1 MLWLIFKWKEIT
13 CMITIFDIFF
23 QVVILFFSV
32 ILHEVAHGYA
42 ALSLG
47 DSTARGA
54 GRLTLNPIKHMDLW
68 GTVILPLFLI
78 LVRSP
83 FLVGWA
89 KPVPVNPYLM
99 RDPKRGMMLVGAAG
113 PLANIAL
120 ILLSA
125 LVLRTLPFSAPP
137 FLFDL
142 FKYCCAINI
151 ILALFNLLPVP
162 PLDGSKVVAGIL
174 PPKMRDAYVGLE
186 RYGIFII
193 IGLLYLGI
201 LDHVL
206 VPLYRI
212 IFYFL
217 VQA

>member
-1 MLWLIFKWKEIT
+1 MLTLFDLIFQIA
-13 CMITIFDIFF
+13 
-23 QVVILFFSV
+23 ILLFSV

-47 DSTARGA
+47 DPTARQA
-54 GRLTLNPIKHMDLW
+54 GRLTLNPIKHMDPW
-68 GTVILPLFLI
+68 GTVVLPLFLI

-89 KPVPVNPYLM
+89 KPVPVNPFLL

-125 LVLRTLPFSAPP
+125 LGLRMLPFTAPP
-137 FLFDL
+137 LLFDAL
-142 FKYCCAINI
+142 KYCCAINI
-151 ILALFNLLPVP
+151 ILALFNLVPVP

-174 PPKMRDAYVGLE
+174 PPKIRQAYVSIE

-193 IGLLYLGI
+193 IALLYLGL
-201 LDHVL
+201 LDRII
-206 VPLYRI
+206 VPLYRV
-212 IFYFL
+212 IFYLL

>member
-1 MLWLIFKWKEIT
+1 MVNV
-13 CMITIFDIFF
+13 FDIVF

-42 ALSLG
+42 ALKLG
-47 DSTARGA
+47 DPTAQAA
-54 GRLTLNPIKHMDLW
+54 GRLTMNPVKHMDPY

-78 LVRSP
+78 LIRSP

-89 KPVPVNPYLM
+89 KPVPVNPNLM
-99 RDPKRGMMLVGAAG
+99 RDPKQGMMLVGAAG
-113 PLANIAL
+113 PLANITL
-120 ILLSA
+120 ILMSA
-125 LVLRTLPFSAPP
+125 LALRALPFSAPP
-137 FLFDL
+137 LLFDL

-151 ILALFNLLPVP
+151 ILALFNLVPIP
-162 PLDGSKVVAGIL
+162 PLDGSRVVAGIL
-174 PPKMRDAYVGLE
+174 PPKIREIYVGVE

-193 IGLLYLGI
+193 IGLLYLGL
-201 LDHVL
+201 LDAVII
-206 VPLYRI
+206 PLYRI

>member
-1 MLWLIFKWKEIT
+1 MST
-13 CMITIFDIFF
+13 MFDIFF

-47 DSTARGA
+47 DPTARAA
-54 GRLTLNPIKHMDLW
+54 GRLTLNPIKHMDPW
-68 GTVILPLFLI
+68 GTVVLPLFLI

-125 LVLRTLPFSAPP
+125 LALRTLPFAAPP

-151 ILALFNLLPVP
+151 ILALFNLVPVP

-201 LDHVL
+201 LDRVI

-212 IFYFL
+212 IFYLL

>member
-1 MLWLIFKWKEIT
+1 VSTM
-13 CMITIFDIFF
+13 FDIFF

-47 DSTARGA
+47 DPTARAA
-54 GRLTLNPIKHMDLW
+54 GRLTLNPIKHMDPW
-68 GTVILPLFLI
+68 GTVVLPLFLI

-125 LVLRTLPFSAPP
+125 LALRTLPFAAPP

-151 ILALFNLLPVP
+151 ILALFNLVPVP

-201 LDHVL
+201 LDRVI

-212 IFYFL
+212 IFYLL

>member
-1 MLWLIFKWKEIT
+1 MTTL
-13 CMITIFDIFF
+13 FDILF
-23 QVVILFFSV
+23 QVAILLFSV

-42 ALSLG
+42 ALRLG
-47 DSTARGA
+47 DPTARSE
-54 GRLTLNPIKHMDLW
+54 GRLSLNPIKHMDPW
-68 GTVILPLFLI
+68 GTVVLPLFLI

-113 PLANIAL
+113 PLANIVL
-120 ILLSA
+120 ILISA
-125 LVLRTLPFSAPP
+125 LALRSLPFSAPP
-137 FLFDL
+137 ILFDL

-151 ILALFNLLPVP
+151 ILALFNLVPVP

-174 PPKMRDAYVGLE
+174 PPKMRQAYVGIE

-193 IGLLYLGI
+193 IGLLYFGL
-201 LDHVL
+201 LDSVI

>member
-1 MLWLIFKWKEIT
+1 MFTL
-13 CMITIFDIFF
+13 FDLVF
-23 QVVILFFSV
+23 QVVILLFSV

-47 DSTARGA
+47 DPTARDA
-54 GRLTLNPIKHMDLW
+54 GRLTLNPIKHMDPW
-68 GTVILPLFLI
+68 GTVVLPLFLI

-89 KPVPVNPYLM
+89 KPVPVNPFLM

-113 PLANIAL
+113 PLANISL

-125 LVLRTLPFSAPP
+125 LGLRLLPFTAPP
-137 FLFDL
+137 LLFDAL
-142 FKYCCAINI
+142 KYACAINI
-151 ILALFNLLPVP
+151 ILALFNLVPVP

-174 PPKMRDAYVGLE
+174 PPKLRQPYVSIE

-193 IGLLYLGI
+193 IALLYLGL
-201 LDHVL
+201 LDRII
-206 VPLYRI
+206 VPLYRA
-212 IFYFL
+212 IFYLL

>member
-1 MLWLIFKWKEIT
+1 MTTLFDML
-13 CMITIFDIFF
+13 F
-23 QVVILFFSV
+23 QLLILFFSV

-42 ALSLG
+42 ALRLG
-47 DSTARGA
+47 DPTARSA
-54 GRLTLNPIKHMDLW
+54 GRLTLNPIKHMDPW
-68 GTVILPLFLI
+68 GTIVLPLFLI
-78 LVRSP
+78 LLRSP

-89 KPVPVNPYLM
+89 KPVPVNPHLM

-113 PLANIAL
+113 PLANISL

-125 LVLRTLPFSAPP
+125 IVLRNLPFSAPP
-137 FLFDL
+137 VLFDL

-151 ILALFNLLPVP
+151 ILALFNLVPVP

-174 PPKMRDAYVGLE
+174 PPKLREAYIGLE

-193 IGLLYLGI
+193 IGLLYLGL
-201 LDHVL
+201 LDL
-206 VPLYRI
+206 VIIPLYRI

-217 VQA
+217 VQV

>member
-1 MLWLIFKWKEIT
+1 
-13 CMITIFDIFF
+13 MITMFDIFF

-47 DSTARGA
+47 DPTARAA
-54 GRLTLNPIKHMDLW
+54 GRLTLNPIKHMDPW
-68 GTVILPLFLI
+68 GTVVLPLFLI

-125 LVLRTLPFSAPP
+125 LALRTLPFSAPP
-137 FLFDL
+137 FIFDL

-151 ILALFNLLPVP
+151 ILAIFNLVPVP

-201 LDHVL
+201 LDRVI

>member
-1 MLWLIFKWKEIT
+1 
-13 CMITIFDIFF
+13 MITVFDITF
-23 QVVILFFSV
+23 QVLILLFSV

-47 DSTARGA
+47 DPTARAA
-54 GRLTLNPIKHMDLW
+54 GRLTLNPIKHMDPW

-78 LVRSP
+78 LIRAP

-89 KPVPVNPYLM
+89 KPVPVNPFLL
-99 RDPKRGMMLVGAAG
+99 RDRKRGMMLVGAAG
-113 PLANIAL
+113 PLANISL

-125 LVLRTLPFSAPP
+125 LVLRAMPFSAPP
-137 FLFDL
+137 ILFDL

-162 PLDGSKVVAGIL
+162 PLDGSRVVAGIL
-174 PPKMRDAYVGLE
+174 PPKIRDAYVGLE
-186 RYGIFII
+186 RYGILII
-193 IGLLYLGI
+193 IALLYLGI
-201 LDHVL
+201 LDQVI

>member
-1 MLWLIFKWKEIT
+1 
-13 CMITIFDIFF
+13 MITAFDIFF

-47 DSTARGA
+47 DPTARAA
-54 GRLTLNPIKHMDLW
+54 GRLTLNPIKHMDPW
-68 GTVILPLFLI
+68 GTVVLPLFLI
-78 LVRSP
+78 LIRSP

-125 LVLRTLPFSAPP
+125 LALRTLPLSAVPL
-137 FLFDL
+137 LFDL

-201 LDHVL
+201 LDLVI

>member
-1 MLWLIFKWKEIT
+1 MVT
-13 CMITIFDIFF
+13 VFDIIF
-23 QVVILFFSV
+23 QVLILLFSV

-47 DSTARGA
+47 DPTARAA
-54 GRLTLNPIKHMDLW
+54 GRLTLNPIKHMDPW

-78 LVRSP
+78 LIRAP

-89 KPVPVNPYLM
+89 KPVPVNPFLL
-99 RDPKRGMMLVGAAG
+99 RDRKRGMMLVGAAG

-125 LVLRTLPFSAPP
+125 LVLRAMPFSAPP
-137 FLFDL
+137 ILFDL

-186 RYGIFII
+186 RYGILII
-193 IGLLYLGI
+193 IALLYLGI
-201 LDHVL
+201 LDQVI

>member
-1 MLWLIFKWKEIT
+1 
-13 CMITIFDIFF
+13 MINVFDILF

-32 ILHEVAHGYA
+32 ILHEVAHGYT

-47 DSTARGA
+47 DPTARAA
-54 GRLTLNPIKHMDLW
+54 GRLTLNPIKHMDPW
-68 GTVILPLFLI
+68 GTVVLPLFLI
-78 LVRSP
+78 LVHSP

-125 LVLRTLPFSAPP
+125 LALRSMPFSATP

-193 IGLLYLGI
+193 IALLYLGL
-201 LDHVL
+201 LDRVI
-206 VPLYRI
+206 VPLYKV
-212 IFYFL
+212 IFYLL

>member
-1 MLWLIFKWKEIT
+1 
-13 CMITIFDIFF
+13 MITIFDIFF
-23 QVVILFFSV
+23 QVLILLFSV

-47 DSTARGA
+47 DPTARAA
-54 GRLTLNPIKHMDLW
+54 GRLTLNPIKHMDPW
-68 GTVILPLFLI
+68 GTVVLPLFLI
-78 LVRSP
+78 LIRAP

-89 KPVPVNPYLM
+89 KPVPVNPFLL

-113 PLANIAL
+113 PLANISL

-125 LVLRTLPFSAPP
+125 LVLRILPFAAPP
-137 FLFDL
+137 LIFDL

-174 PPKMRDAYVGLE
+174 PPKIRDVYVGLE

-201 LDHVL
+201 LDQVI

>member
-1 MLWLIFKWKEIT
+1 MTTLL
-13 CMITIFDIFF
+13 DVVF
-23 QVVILFFSV
+23 QVLILFFSV
-32 ILHEVAHGYA
+32 IIHEVAHGYA
-42 ALSLG
+42 ALTLG
-47 DSTARGA
+47 DPTARQA
-54 GRLTLNPIKHMDLW
+54 GRLTLNPIKHMDPW
-68 GTVILPLFLI
+68 GTVVLPLFLI

-89 KPVPVNPYLM
+89 RPVPVNPLRM
-99 RDPKRGMMLVGAAG
+99 RDPKKGMMLVGAAG

-125 LVLRTLPFSAPP
+125 LALRSMPFSAPP
-137 FLFDL
+137 ILFDL

-151 ILALFNLLPVP
+151 ILALFNLVPVP

-174 PPKMRDAYVGLE
+174 PPKMRAAYVGLE

-193 IGLLYLGI
+193 IGLLYLGL
-201 LDHVL
+201 LDQVII
-206 VPLYRI
+206 PLFRI

>member
-1 MLWLIFKWKEIT
+1 
-13 CMITIFDIFF
+13 MITVFDIIF
-23 QVVILFFSV
+23 QVLILLFSV

-47 DSTARGA
+47 DPTARAA
-54 GRLTLNPIKHMDLW
+54 GRLTLNPIKHMDPW

-78 LVRSP
+78 LIRAP

-89 KPVPVNPYLM
+89 KPVPVNPYLL

-125 LVLRTLPFSAPP
+125 VVLRAMPFSAPP

-174 PPKMRDAYVGLE
+174 PPKMRDVYVGLE

-193 IGLLYLGI
+193 IALLYLGI
-201 LDHVL
+201 LDQVI

>member
-1 MLWLIFKWKEIT
+1 
-13 CMITIFDIFF
+13 MITVFDITF
-23 QVVILFFSV
+23 QVLILLFSV

-47 DSTARGA
+47 DPTARAA
-54 GRLTLNPIKHMDLW
+54 GRLTLNPIKHMDPW

-78 LVRSP
+78 LIRAP

-89 KPVPVNPYLM
+89 KPVPVNPFLL
-99 RDPKRGMMLVGAAG
+99 RDRKRGMMLVGAAG
-113 PLANIAL
+113 PLANISL

-125 LVLRTLPFSAPP
+125 LVLRAMPFSAPP
-137 FLFDL
+137 ILFDL

-174 PPKMRDAYVGLE
+174 PPKMRDAYAGLE
-186 RYGIFII
+186 RYGILII
-193 IGLLYLGI
+193 IALLYLGI
-201 LDHVL
+201 LDRVI
-206 VPLYRI
+206 VPLYRT

>member
-1 MLWLIFKWKEIT
+1 
-13 CMITIFDIFF
+13 
-23 QVVILFFSV
+23 V

-47 DSTARGA
+47 DPTARAA
-54 GRLTLNPIKHMDLW
+54 GRLTLNPIKHMDPW
-68 GTVILPLFLI
+68 GTVVLPLFLI

-125 LVLRTLPFSAPP
+125 LALRAMPFSAPP

-142 FKYCCAINI
+142 FKYCCSINI

-201 LDHVL
+201 LDRVI
-206 VPLYRI
+206 VPLYRV

>member
-1 MLWLIFKWKEIT
+1 MVNL
-13 CMITIFDIFF
+13 FDIFF

-47 DSTARGA
+47 DPTARAA
-54 GRLTLNPIKHMDLW
+54 GRLTLNPIKHMDPW
-68 GTVILPLFLI
+68 GTVVLPLFLI

-125 LVLRTLPFSAPP
+125 LALRAMPFSAPP

-201 LDHVL
+201 LDRVI

>member
-1 MLWLIFKWKEIT
+1 
-13 CMITIFDIFF
+13 MITIFDILF
-23 QVVILFFSV
+23 QVIILFFSV
-32 ILHEVAHGYA
+32 ILHEVAHGYT
-42 ALSLG
+42 ALRLG
-47 DSTARGA
+47 DPTARYA
-54 GRLTLNPIKHMDLW
+54 GRLTLNPIKHMDPW
-68 GTVILPLFLI
+68 GTIVLPLFLI
-78 LVRSP
+78 LIRSP

-89 KPVPVNPYLM
+89 KPVPVNPHLM
-99 RDPKRGMMLVGAAG
+99 EDPKRGMMLVGAAG
-113 PLANIAL
+113 PRANIAL

-125 LVLRTLPFSAPP
+125 LILRNLPFSAPP
-137 FLFDL
+137 FIFDL

-174 PPKMRDAYVGLE
+174 PPKIREAYVGLE

-193 IGLLYLGI
+193 IGLLYLGL
-201 LDHVL
+201 LDMVI

>member
-1 MLWLIFKWKEIT
+1 
-13 CMITIFDIFF
+13 MITVFDIFF

-47 DSTARGA
+47 DPTARAA

-68 GTVILPLFLI
+68 GTVVLPLFLI

-89 KPVPVNPYLM
+89 KPVPVNPFRL

-125 LVLRTLPFSAPP
+125 LALRAMPFSAPP
-137 FLFDL
+137 LLFDL

-174 PPKMRDAYVGLE
+174 PPKMRDAYAGLE
-186 RYGIFII
+186 RYGILII
-193 IGLLYLGI
+193 IALLYFGI
-201 LDHVL
+201 LDRVI
-206 VPLYRI
+206 VPLYRT

>member
-1 MLWLIFKWKEIT
+1 MVTL
-13 CMITIFDIFF
+13 FDIFF

-32 ILHEVAHGYA
+32 IIHEVAHGYT
-42 ALSLG
+42 ALRLG
-47 DSTARGA
+47 DPTAQYA
-54 GRLTLNPIKHMDLW
+54 GRLTMNPIKHMDPW

-78 LVRSP
+78 LIRSP

-89 KPVPVNPYLM
+89 KPVPVNPQLL

-113 PLANIAL
+113 PLANITL

-125 LVLRTLPFSAPP
+125 LVLRVLPFSAPP

-142 FKYCCAINI
+142 FRYCCAINI
-151 ILALFNLLPVP
+151 ILALFNLVPIP

-174 PPKMRDAYVGLE
+174 PPAMREAYISLE

-193 IGLLYLGI
+193 IGLLYLGL
-201 LDHVL
+201 LDQVIIP
-206 VPLYRI
+206 VYRI
-212 IFYFL
+212 IFYLL
-217 VQA
+217 VQP

>member
-1 MLWLIFKWKEIT
+1 MISGLGLIL
-13 CMITIFDIFF
+13 
-23 QVVILFFSV
+23 QLVILFFSV
-32 ILHEVAHGYA
+32 ILHEVAHGYT

-47 DSTARGA
+47 DTTARAA
-54 GRLTLNPIKHMDLW
+54 GRLTLNPISHIDLW
-68 GTVILPLFLI
+68 GTIVLPLFLI
-78 LVRSP
+78 VVHSP

-89 KPVPVNPYLM
+89 KPVPINPYLM

-125 LVLRTLPFSAPP
+125 LALRALPFSASP
-137 FLFDL
+137 FLFDM

-151 ILALFNLLPVP
+151 ILALFNLLP
-162 PLDGSKVVAGIL
+162 LDGSRVVAGIL
-174 PPKMRDAYVGLE
+174 PPKMRGAYAGLE

-193 IGLLYLGI
+193 IALLYLGV
-201 LDHVL
+201 LDHVIL
-206 VPLYRI
+206 PLYRI